1 MVCCYPVPRR
11 QQAKGDHDGEEQG
24 QPGEAV

>member
-1 MVCCYPVPRR
+1 MECCYPVPRR
-11 QQAKGDHDGEEQG
+11 QRPNGDREEEG